1 MRNRV
6 ATADV
11 VFKVD
16 GIRHSGSR
24 IGYRDFA
31 MILGEVTTQK
41 AAKEHTCWWCGEL
54 IFQHET
60 YVRWTWKNGND
71 LLSIKV
77 HEECR
82 KAWNE
87 LPSDEQEVEFS
98 EFNRGCTCERDRCK
112 CTDSTN
118 YWSR

>member
-1 MRNRV
+1 
-6 ATADV
+6 
-11 VFKVD
+11 
-16 GIRHSGSR
+16 
-24 IGYRDFA
+24 

-60 YVRWTWKNGND
+60 YVRWTWKDGND
-71 LLSIKV
+71 LLPIKV

-82 KAWNE
+82 KAWNQ
-87 LPSDEQEVEFS
+87 LPSDEREVEFA

-112 CTDSTN
+112 CSDSTN